1 MATLIS
7 TTGAPALKLLLDGTL
22 WDGGLTAQL
31 TITNTGDV
39 PLADWSLSFESDVLI
54 NAAPWGLS
62 FTVTTLANGHY
73 GYTLTGIDW
82 GAAIPVGGSVTVG
95 FTATRP
101 PGAAS
106 GALQASDLFVT
117 QPALIPLSAAPPT
130 SPTPTPTPT
139 PSPTPS
145 PTPATVPQPT
155 ASGEVNPSSF
165 PVKGGGVNYAE
176 ALQKSFLF
184 YEGQRSGNLDEATN
198 RIDWRGDS
206 GLKDGLDGVYF
217 GNNTSANLQAGLK
230 LDLTGGYHDAGDY
243 GKFGLPLASS
253 LTNLAWG
260 GLQFAKG
267 YAASGQ
273 SDDLLA
279 AVKWGTD
286 YLLKCNVLDASGKT
300 TFFVAQVGDAD
311 ADHALWQPAETETIL
326 RPAMA
331 VTASKPGSDVAGGS
345 AAALASAS
353 ILFRRSGDLAYADK
367 LLSSAIALY
376 QFADTYRGKYSDSI
390 PAVQAFYNSYSG
402 YYYELAN
409 GAVWLAQA
417 VQAQGG
423 DGSAYLNKALTLYN
437 TNIGGLNKGWTGNW
451 DDSSYATAVLLAQQS
466 GSTAIKQQVEG
477 WLNNWVTGGN
487 GVQVTEGGLRWI
499 SQWGSLRYAANTAFL
514 ADVYASSV
522 NDPNGAYTALAQ
534 QTVDYILGANPRQSS
549 YLVGYGNNF
558 PQQPHSR
565 EASGVGWDG
574 FANGLPN
581 AHINFGA
588 LVGGP
593 TQADD
598 FSYIDLRTD
607 YVSNEIAL
615 DYNAG
620 LAGAFARSVELK
632 GGVALTDAELDALP
646 GITIRTVAPTP
657 TPTPTPIPTPIG
669 GTTGRVFLVNPAADD
684 IVGFDPSRDRLD
696 FADVSVHNLIIAKT
710 ETGEV
715 AIVNPWASTPE
726 FQVLRGISYRDITMA
741 NFGVVQNEHL
751 RQDIGGVVSWEQG
764 IGPRDGST
772 VYVRSHQYGV
782 QQRVEGFN
790 PATMKLSFLYFG
802 TRERLSVTDTAEGL
816 SISVL
821 PTNQRTLL
829 VGVTK
834 AQLVPANIEFHNDQI
849 VEDQLE
855 LPFGHPAEH
864 FTLVSRTSLLTP
876 TAPVGQVTDGYQT
889 SIGQTVPGGHDH
901 GTMPMPTP
909 TPTPTPAPVNLG
921 TASFAI
927 SGIAAVG
934 QTLMAVQSAND
945 PNGQGSGAYSYQW
958 QASGD
963 GGLSWSAIGTN
974 ASSLVLSPAL
984 EGQTV
989 RLKVAYTDAAN
1000 FAETVFT
1007 AAQSVAFV
1015 NDGQAR
1021 FSLTG
1026 TGAVGQPITASETQA
1041 DPDGD
1046 GTFAYQWQAQPSAGG
1061 AWQAITGANSTS
1073 FVPAAAQQGQSLRLQ
1088 VNYQDRQGFA
1098 ETVYSGSLA
1107 VPAAPTPTPTPVQP
1121 IFDPGGALKPAFP
1134 SPSSPFL
1141 KVGVA
1146 GSIWYQGITAQITV
1160 TNTGTTALGSWSLT
1174 FDTTHQLSGAPWGAS
1189 LSHVNLGGGLYRSTL
1204 SGKDWGASLAAGAS
1218 VSVGFNAT
1226 QGLSLGDAGTL
1237 TGPALFSTSAAQL
1250 AGTTG
1255 NPSYQT
1261 GDTAA
1266 NLIKAG
1272 TTADLLTGLAGSD
1285 VFRFTSLDQ
1294 SLLGA
1299 FDRITDFSIGADSL
1313 DGPNAVAAAEVAK
1326 LGMAAAFSEAGLAT
1340 VLTATSFL
1348 ANKAAT
1354 FTVGSG
1360 PSTRTFLALNNATAG
1375 FQASGDAVLEIT
1387 GYAGDLRGLA
1397 VI

>member
-7 TTGAPALKLLLDGTL
+7 TTGASSLHLLLDGTL

-31 TITNTGDV
+31 TITNAGAV
-39 PLADWSLSFESDVLI
+39 PLADWSLSFESDVWI
-54 NAAPWGLS
+54 NADWGIS
-62 FTVTTLANGHY
+62 VSVTTLANGQY
-73 GYTLTGIDW
+73 GYTLTGNDW
-82 GAAIPVGGSVTVG
+82 GSAIAVGGSVTVG
-95 FTATRP
+95 FTATRSAA
-101 PGAAS
+101 AAS
-106 GALQASDLFVT
+106 GALRASDLFVA
-117 QPALIPLSAAPPT
+117 QPKLSTLSSLPPT
-130 SPTPTPTPT
+130 STPPSTPPPAPSTTPTPI
-139 PSPTPS
+139 
-145 PTPATVPQPT
+145 TVPLPT
-155 ASGEVNPSSF
+155 DAGVVSPRSLA
-165 PVKGGGVNYAE
+165 VKGSGTNYAE

-184 YEGQRSGNLDEATN
+184 YEAQRSGNLDEATN

-206 GLKDGLDGVYF
+206 GLRDGLDGVYF

-230 LDLTGGYHDAGDY
+230 LDLSGGYHDAGDY

-260 GLQFAKG
+260 GLQFARG

-273 SDDLLA
+273 SDELLA

-286 YLLKCNVLDASGKT
+286 YLLKCNVLDSSGKT
-300 TFFVAQVGDAD
+300 SFFVAQVGDAD

-345 AAALASAS
+345 AAALAAAS
-353 ILFRRSGDLAYADK
+353 ILFRRSGDIAYADR
-367 LLSSAIALY
+367 LLSSAVALY

-402 YYYELAN
+402 YYDELAN
-409 GAVWLAQA
+409 GAAWLAQA

-423 DGSAYLNKALTLYN
+423 DGSAYFNKALTLYN

-451 DDSSYATAVLLAQQS
+451 DDSSYTTAVLLAQQS

-487 GVQVTEGGLRWI
+487 GVQVTAGGLRWI

-522 NDPNGAYTALAQ
+522 NDPNGSYTALAQ

-598 FSYIDLRTD
+598 FSYVDLRTD

-632 GGVALTDAELDALP
+632 GGVALTDVELDALP
-646 GITIRTVAPTP
+646 GITIHAVAPTP
-657 TPTPTPIPTPIG
+657 TPTPTPIG
-669 GTTGRVFLVNPAADD
+669 GTTGRVFLVNPAAAD

-710 ETGEV
+710 ESGEV

-726 FQVLRGISYRDITMA
+726 FQVLRGISYRNLAMA

-751 RQDIGGVVSWEQG
+751 RQDIGGVLSWEQG

-772 VYVRSHQYGV
+772 LYVRSHEYGV
-782 QQRVEGFN
+782 RQRIEGFN
-790 PATMKLSFLYFG
+790 TATMKLSFLYLG

-816 SISVL
+816 LISVL
-821 PTNQRTLL
+821 PTNQSMLL
-829 VGVTK
+829 MGVTK
-834 AQLVPANIEFHNDQI
+834 AQLVPANIEFHHVQI

-855 LPFGHPAEH
+855 VPFGHPAEH
-864 FTLVSRTSLLTP
+864 LTLVSRTSLLTP
-876 TAPVGQVTDGYQT
+876 TAPAGQVTDGHQT
-889 SIGQTVPGGHDH
+889 SMGQTQPGGHDH
-901 GTMPMPTP
+901 GKMPMPTP
-909 TPTPTPAPVNLG
+909 TTTPTPAPVNLG

-927 SGIAAVG
+927 SGRPAVG
-934 QTLMAVQSAND
+934 QTLTAVQSFTD
-945 PNGQGSGAYSYQW
+945 PNGQGSGGYSYQW

-963 GGLSWSAIGTN
+963 GGLSWSPLGAT
-974 ASSLVLSPAL
+974 APTLLLSPAL

-989 RLKVAYTDAAN
+989 RLKVVYTDAAN

-1007 AAQSVAFV
+1007 AAQSVAYV

-1046 GTFAYQWQAQPSAGG
+1046 GTFAYQWQAQASAGG

-1073 FVPAAAQQGQSLRLQ
+1073 FVPASAQQGQSLRLQ

-1098 ETVYSGSLA
+1098 ETVYSGSLT
-1107 VPAAPTPTPTPVQP
+1107 VPAAPTSTPVQP
-1121 IFDPGGALKPAFP
+1121 IFDPGGALKPAVP

-1189 LSHVNLGGGLYRSTL
+1189 LSQVNLGGGLYRSTL
-1204 SGKDWGASLAAGAS
+1204 SGKDWAASLAAGAS

-1226 QGLSLGDAGTL
+1226 QGLRLGDAGTL

-1250 AGTTG
+1250 AATTG

-1272 TTADLLTGLAGSD
+1272 SGVDLLTGLAGSD
-1285 VFRFTSLDQ
+1285 VFRITSLGQ

-1313 DGPNAVAAAEVAK
+1313 DGPSAVAAAEVAK
-1326 LGMAAAFSEAGLAT
+1326 LGSLTALSEAGLAT
-1340 VLTATSFL
+1340 VLTTTSFL
-1348 ANKAAT
+1348 ADKAAT
-1354 FTVGSG
+1354 FTFGSG
-1360 PSTRTFLALNNATAG
+1360 STTRTFVALNDAVAG
-1375 FQASGDAVLEIT
+1375 FQATGDALIEIT
-1387 GYAGDLRGLA
+1387 GYVGDLRGLA